1 MASSDVPVT
10 DALSDDA
17 IVERVRAGEVDLYEL
32 LMRRHNRRLYRA
44 ARAILGRVDDD
55 EVLDVVQ
62 DAFVRAYVHLGSF
75 EGRSQF
81 STWLTRIAVHEALAR
96 RRRLRAERPG
106 AAAPEED
113 TDLRRSTGEGSDPER
128 HAARREIRH
137 VIEAAVDSLPEN
149 FRTVFML
156 RAVEEL
162 SVAETAGSLEIP
174 EETVKTRLH
183 RARGLLQ
190 QALLPQVEVGAPG
203 AFPFEGARCDR
214 VVAAVLGRIQTARS

>member
-1 MASSDVPVT
+1 MST
-10 DALSDDA
+10 DDLSPPSDDA
-17 IVERVRAGEVDLYEL
+17 IVERVLAGEVDLYQL
-32 LMRRHNRRLYRA
+32 LMRRHNRRLYRSV
-44 ARAILGRVDDD
+44 RAVLGRVDDD

-62 DAFVRAYVHLGSF
+62 DAFVRAYVHLGTF

-81 STWLTRIAVHEALAR
+81 STWLTRIAVNEALAR

-106 AAAPEED
+106 TAEPEAD

-128 HAARREIRH
+128 LAARTEIRR
-137 VIEAAVDSLPEN
+137 VIEAAVDALPES

-162 SVAETAGSLEIP
+162 SVAETAGSLDIP

-183 RARGLLQ
+183 RARGLLKR
-190 QALLPQVEVGAPG
+190 ALDPKVEAGAPS